1 MARSA
6 SGKLTPNQLAVLR
19 ILQASGRALGAYQI
33 LGELQNDGL
42 SAPPQVYRALDRLC
56 ADGQVHRI
64 ESLNAF
70 VACDQHGHEDDVGF
84 AICESCA
91 AVSELP
97 LDAIEDDMRK
107 RTGALG
113 FSVSRTRVELIGL
126 CAECQA
132 TGAAAEMN
140 G

>member
-107 RTGALG
+107 RCTGILDKSHA
-113 FSVSRTRVELIGL
+113 
-126 CAECQA
+126 C
-132 TGAAAEMN
+132 
-140 G
+140 

>member
-1 MARSA
+1 M
-6 SGKLTPNQLAVLR
+6 AVLR
-19 ILQASGRALGAYQI
+19 ILQTSGRALGAYQI
-33 LGELQNDGL
+33 LAELQNDGM

-56 ADGQVHRI
+56 ADGHVHRI

-107 RTGALG
+107 RTAALG
-113 FSVSRTRVELIGL
+113 FAVNRTRVELIGL
-126 CAECQA
+126 CADCLA
-132 TGAAAEMN
+132 AAPAAEMN